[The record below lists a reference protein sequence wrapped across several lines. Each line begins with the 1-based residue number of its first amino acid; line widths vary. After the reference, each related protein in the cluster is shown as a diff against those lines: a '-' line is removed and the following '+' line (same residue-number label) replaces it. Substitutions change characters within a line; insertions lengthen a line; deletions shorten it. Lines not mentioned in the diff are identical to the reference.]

1 MRELHIDAA
10 GEPIRLVV
18 EDQNLDQPLTEL
30 LRDARLPLNTRCG
43 QRSACDG
50 CVLSL
55 VSGSLIRRNGTQTIH
70 ADGEPIK
77 VRGCEYQLDPASKDI
92 RLEIPQRALLAYE
105 PQVVTDFQINITA
118 GRNPLTIDPN
128 RPLGVAVDV
137 GTTTVA
143 LMLVDPA
150 NGTILSRAA
159 GFNQQMN
166 LGDDVVTRINLC
178 STDSSMVGRLQK
190 AVLEE
195 TLRPL
200 VIEALTL
207 AGRDESE
214 IGCFSIAANTI
225 MLHLLAGDDPTPM
238 GTAPFTPVFTKY
250 RRLQAGTLPLAIAP
264 HAAIHLL
271 PSAAAYVG
279 ADLTAGILASG
290 LVYDQGPCLLVDLG
304 TNGEIIL
311 KHGDRLVG
319 CATAAGPAFEGA
331 RLECGMRAGSG
342 AIGHVRF
349 KTDPF
354 HIENDIIPGPQG
366 PKTKP
371 AGLCGSAYV
380 DILAEGRRTG
390 LLSTAGRF
398 QTSILTGDAARLIE
412 TRHGNDFALRLAYG
426 QAKTPIVISELD
438 ISRLLQAKAAIAAGI
453 LTLLGRTGI
462 DPTDVKTLYLA
473 GGFGQHIISANAIA
487 SGLLPGFTPK
497 QVQVVGDTSLAGA
510 YLSLL
515 DATTIDIMSDIARK
529 MEIIELNLDPGFED
543 RFVDQLS
550 LP

>member
-10 GEPIRLVV
+10 GEPLRVVV
-18 EDQNLDQPLTEL
+18 EDENVDQPLTEL
-30 LRDARLPLNTRCG
+30 LRGARLPLNTRCG

-50 CVLSL
+50 CVVSL
-55 VSGSLIRRNGTQTIH
+55 LSGSLIRRNGDETIH
-70 ADGEPIK
+70 ADGQPIK
-77 VRGCEYQLDPASKDI
+77 VRGCEYRLDPKARGVRI
-92 RLEIPQRALLAYE
+92 EISQRSLLAYE
-105 PQVVTDFQINITA
+105 PQVVTDFKINVTA
-118 GRNPLTIDPN
+118 GRNPLCVDPQ
-128 RPLGVAVDV
+128 RPLGIAVDI

-143 LMLVDPA
+143 LMLVDLA
-150 NGTILSRAA
+150 NGSILSRAA

-178 STDSSMVGRLQK
+178 TADASMVSRLQM

-207 AGRDESE
+207 AGREEAE

-225 MLHLLAGDDPTPM
+225 MLHLFAGVDPSPM
-238 GTAPFTPVFTKY
+238 GTAPFTPAFIEYK
-250 RRLQAGTLPLAIAP
+250 RFDADALPLAIAKQTT
-264 HAAIHLL
+264 IHLL

-279 ADLTAGILASG
+279 ADLTAGVLASG
-290 LVYDQGPCLLVDLG
+290 LIYDDGPSLLVDLG

-349 KTDPF
+349 KSDPL
-354 HIENDIIPGPQG
+354 HVENDVIPGPQG

-390 LLSTAGRF
+390 LLSPAGRF

-412 TRHGNDFALRLAYG
+412 TRPGNDIALRLAYG

-453 LTLLGRTGI
+453 LTLLGRMGI
-462 DPTDVKTLYLA
+462 DPSDVKTLYLA
-473 GGFGQHIISANAIA
+473 GGFGQHVIAANAIA
-487 SGLLPGFTPK
+487 SGLLPGFTPQ
-497 QVQVVGDTSLAGA
+497 QVQFVGDTALAGA

-543 RFVDQLS
+543 RFVVS
-550 LP
+550 AA

>member
-10 GEPIRLVV
+10 GEPVRLVV
-18 EDQNLDQPLTEL
+18 EDENVDQPLTEL

-55 VSGSLIRRNGTQTIH
+55 VSGSLIRRNGSETIR
-70 ADGEPIK
+70 ADGQPVK
-77 VRGCEYQLDPASKDI
+77 VRGCEYRLDPASMGV
-92 RLEIPQRALLAYE
+92 RLEIPQRSLLAYE
-105 PQVVTDFQINITA
+105 PQVVTDFKINITA
-118 GRNPLTIDPN
+118 GRNPLSADPQ
-128 RPLGVAVDV
+128 RPLGIAVDI

-143 LMLVDPA
+143 LMLVDLT

-178 STDSSMVGRLQK
+178 TSDPSMVARLQS

-214 IGCFSIAANTI
+214 IGCVSIAANTI
-225 MLHLLAGDDPTPM
+225 MLHLFAGDDPSPM
-238 GTAPFTPVFTKY
+238 GAAPFTPVFLEHK
-250 RRLQAGTLPLAIAP
+250 RLRADALPSTIAP
-264 HAAIHLL
+264 HASIHLL
-271 PSAAAYVG
+271 PSAAAYIG
-279 ADLTAGILASG
+279 ADLTAGVLASG
-290 LVYDQGPCLLVDLG
+290 LVYDEGPSLLVDLG
-304 TNGEIIL
+304 TNGELIL

-354 HIENDIIPGPQG
+354 HIETDIIPGPQG

-380 DILAEGRRTG
+380 DILAEGRRSG
-390 LLSTAGRF
+390 LLSPAGRF
-398 QTSILTGDAARLIE
+398 DPSILTGDAARLLE
-412 TRHGNDFALRLAYG
+412 TRPGNDFALRLAYG
-426 QAKTPIVISELD
+426 QAKTPVVISELD

-453 LTLLGRTGI
+453 LTLLSRTGI
-462 DPTDVKTLYLA
+462 DPTDIKTLYLA
-473 GGFGQHIISANAIA
+473 GGFGQHVITTNAIA
-487 SGLLPGFTPK
+487 SGLLPGFSPN
-497 QVQVVGDTSLAGA
+497 QVQFVGDTALAGA

-515 DATTIDIMSDIARK
+515 DSTTIDIMSDIARK
-529 MEIIELNLDPGFED
+529 MEIIELNLDPNFED